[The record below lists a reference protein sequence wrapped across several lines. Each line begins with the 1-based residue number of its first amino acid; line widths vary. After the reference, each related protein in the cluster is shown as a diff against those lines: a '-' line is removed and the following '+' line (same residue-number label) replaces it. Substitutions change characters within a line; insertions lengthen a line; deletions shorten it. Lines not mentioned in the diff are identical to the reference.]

1 MQFLIPSWQA
11 IAWKCCHLVLIYE
24 NELRCSK
31 NVFVWNEFS
40 LWRRLK
46 TESRDNKWS
55 HVIHSRD
62 GFRFRSKLSN
72 NSEIP
77 IVAYPIY
84 LHDGDTNYSLLVC
97 DDHYYSSPPFKIS
110 DLTLLKEF

>member
-1 MQFLIPSWQA
+1 M
-11 IAWKCCHLVLIYE
+11 
-24 NELRCSK
+24 
-31 NVFVWNEFS
+31 
-40 LWRRLK
+40 
-46 TESRDNKWS
+46 
-55 HVIHSRD
+55 IHSRD

-110 DLTLLKEF
+110 DFNLVKKILNKVQKY